1 MVVKKRQP
9 GESESASIPEVRFHA
24 PSSAPAGVE
33 VLTLAAL
40 RGNSCAGSLSVPHR
54 PDFHHLLVLD
64 RGTLPLMV
72 DFASYRLRVGEW
84 LWVRPGQVHRWD
96 EMHGAEGVLVLF
108 EAGFPDPATSAAA
121 RLDDPFGP
129 TVRRPSQAA
138 GVAARRALDH
148 LDHEFRSLRDGGP
161 LPLDTHVAVLRHL
174 LAALLLR
181 LAPVGEEVVT
191 CDNPDTY
198 LRFRDAVERDF
209 ARTRRVE
216 DYARALGYAPRTLS
230 RATLAAAGVGA
241 KEFIDRRVVLE
252 ARRLLAHSDHSAARV
267 AGLLGFGDAANFGKF
282 FHQRTG
288 TSPLAFRASARGDT
302 ARAGEVASVRAA
314 EVAPVRAG
322 KATTAPARE
331 APAAPAEQVTT
342 APAASAPP

>member
-1 MVVKKRQP
+1 MVVKMRQA
-9 GESESASIPEVRFHA
+9 GESGAASIPEVRFQS

-33 VLTLAAL
+33 VLTLATL
-40 RGNSCAGSLSVPHR
+40 RGNVCAGSLSVPHR

-64 RGTLPLMV
+64 RGELPLMV
-72 DFASYRLRVGEW
+72 DFASYRLLPGEW

-96 EMHGAEGVLVLF
+96 ELYGAEGLVVLF

-129 TVRRPSQAA
+129 TVRRPAEA
-138 GVAARRALDH
+138 DGVAARRALDH
-148 LDHEFRSLRDGGP
+148 LDHEFRSLRDGGT
-161 LPLDTHVAVLRHL
+161 LPLETHLAVLRHL

-181 LAPVGEEVVT
+181 LAPLGEEVVA

-198 LRFRDAVERDF
+198 LRFRAAVERNF

-216 DYARALGYAPRTLS
+216 DYARELGYAPRTLS

-252 ARRLLAHSDHSAARV
+252 AQRLLAHSDHSAARV
-267 AGLLGFGDAANFGKF
+267 AGLLGFADPANFGKF
-282 FHQRTG
+282 FQQRTG
-288 TSPLAFRASARGDT
+288 ASPLAFRTSARGET
-302 ARAGEVASVRAA
+302 A
-314 EVAPVRAG
+314 
-322 KATTAPARE
+322 
-331 APAAPAEQVTT
+331 
-342 APAASAPP
+342 